1 MGMGKK
7 LTPSKGPA
15 RPKLRV
21 AEPQNA
27 GPQEKTVADKT
38 EEELEK
44 KRELTKEANDEVLEG
59 ISRPEFQNSVKA
71 FILHNW
77 RKKYLKVLG
86 PYKQFLRQQPSVFT
100 LIDHDPCNF
109 TILKA
114 GQSAKP
120 VKKKKDPSLSWQKQL
135 FKAWMLYCKATP
147 KADRDVKVFAKAINE
162 DAGDAKAINEDAGD
176 AEKPAST
183 EGDSTEGGKTRKKDS
198 AKQDEGTAKD
208 AKAKKRKLAK

>member
-1 MGMGKK
+1 MVKK
-7 LTPSKGPA
+7 LAPKGPA
-15 RPKLRV
+15 RPKLKV
-21 AEPQNA
+21 AEPQDT

-44 KRELTKEANDEVLEG
+44 KRELTKEAIAAVLEG
-59 ISRPEFQNSVKA
+59 ISRPEFQNGMKA
-71 FILHNW
+71 FIMHDW
-77 RKKYLKVLG
+77 RKKYLRTLG
-86 PYKQFLRQQPSVFT
+86 PYKQFLRQHPNVFT

-109 TILKA
+109 TILRA
-114 GQSAKP
+114 GQAPKP

-147 KADRDVKVFAKAINE
+147 KADRDVKVFAKAITV
-162 DAGDAKAINEDAGD
+162 DAGE

-183 EGDSTEGGKTRKKDS
+183 EDDSTEGGKKRKKDP

-208 AKAKKRKLAK
+208 AKAKKRKHAK